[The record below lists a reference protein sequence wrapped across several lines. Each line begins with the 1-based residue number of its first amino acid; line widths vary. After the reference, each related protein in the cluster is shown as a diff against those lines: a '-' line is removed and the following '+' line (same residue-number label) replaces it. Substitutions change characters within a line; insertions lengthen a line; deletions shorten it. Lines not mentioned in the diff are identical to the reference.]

1 MSAMC
6 AVKEEA
12 TTLHLLWMQS
22 MPSAKLGVFKHFN
35 KNISFSVLFITIPCI
50 LCVLDVFT
58 LNKNFR
64 QMCLTLSL

>member
-1 MSAMC
+1 MC

-22 MPSAKLGVFKHFN
+22 MPCSTLQNWVFS
-35 KNISFSVLFITIPCI
+35 NISPKVLAFSVLFITI

-58 LNKNFR
+58 LH
-64 QMCLTLSL
+64 